1 VELIRNVGRSCNRF
15 VILDLVRHPLPL
27 LLFPLLCCPIRAL
40 DQRDGWSLINP
51 AFFHAEGTR
60 VPRQSCFASS
70 AGTFRQSVGWFYTR
84 QIVDISYR

>member
-27 LLFPLLCCPIRAL
+27 LLFRCFVAPFVHWINATDGVSSIRRSFTPRELESLVNRAL
-40 DQRDGWSLINP
+40 QG
-51 AFFHAEGTR
+51 
-60 VPRQSCFASS
+60 S